1 MAMAPGK
8 SRGGFFFHMAIAI
21 CQIIEICYLIS
32 RISKLGVVLSS
43 AFDAARLCAAAAM
56 VFPSAAYAQTSIV
69 GNASQASDIVVTAS
83 RTAERR
89 DDVASSIE
97 VVSDARLENTVGTT
111 FLDQLKKTASI
122 DVIQY
127 PNGLGGIGLRGLR
140 PNFEFTINP
149 QVLVLV
155 DGRPSGSTSFTTIA
169 PESIARVEVLKGPA
183 SALYG
188 ASAVGGVVNII
199 TRRSSGPLGGRFT
212 LGGGSFST
220 VRAGATLGGD
230 LVGGVDFDLDLGYV
244 NQEGDFRIGNGRT
257 QINSVSRRGSGR
269 FRIGSSLSPTA
280 RLDASV
286 DFASLDNDAPGPQSY
301 NPKTPSG
308 NQTDRV
314 SGDIRLELNP
324 RDHMI
329 RIVGYA
335 SRENYDYYTV
345 PLSAARFVSSNTRTE
360 YRGGQ
365 LQDSWQIRPAMRLTY
380 GADWQR
386 VEATRRSFLANGTR
400 KAPFSP
406 NESRETRALFAEAGL
421 GLWDQRL
428 ILTAGGRYDWIKVQT
443 YATPYKSNF
452 TPGTADF
459 GVFNPRGGA
468 VLKLGGGFRLHGTI
482 GRAFVP
488 PQGSELAGENEEFAG
503 IQRRVTYGNPDLQ
516 PERNTSWDAGIGF
529 GRGAL
534 SADVSYFRSRTRNR
548 ITTRVLSD
556 TRTLR
561 ETSYINANRSRIEGV
576 EGQFTL
582 DAGEM
587 LGWTADRITL
597 NGSVTHILKAEDVT
611 GGTIS
616 PIRNVADWKVTGS
629 LTLSNGR
636 TLFGTVTMRFNG
648 DRVDTDN
655 SQGRIFTGGTGGVF
669 TLDRFTAVDLSLRW
683 QPTAKDGFRL
693 EIANAFDITYYE
705 KADYWMPG
713 RTAYLRYV
721 RSL

>member
-1 MAMAPGK
+1 M
-8 SRGGFFFHMAIAI
+8 FFPA
-21 CQIIEICYLIS
+21 
-32 RISKLGVVLSS
+32 
-43 AFDAARLCAAAAM
+43 
-56 VFPSAAYAQTSIV
+56 AAYAQSPAAAEI
-69 GNASQASDIVVTAS
+69 ASAKDIVVTAS

-89 DDVASSIE
+89 DDVTSSIE
-97 VVSDARLENTVGTT
+97 VVSGAQLAETVGTT
-111 FLDQLKKTASI
+111 FLDQLKKTASV

-199 TRRSSGPLGGRFT
+199 TRRSSGPLGGQFA
-212 LGGGSFST
+212 LGVGSFST

-230 LVGGVDFDLDLGYV
+230 LIDGVDFDLDFGYV
-244 NQEGDFRIGNGRT
+244 NQDDDFRLGNGAR
-257 QINSVSRRGSGR
+257 QLGSASQRGSGR
-269 FRIGSSLSPTA
+269 FRVGGTLSPIA
-280 RLDASV
+280 RVDASV

-314 SGDIRLELNP
+314 SGDIRLELTP
-324 RDHMI
+324 RDHEI

-345 PLSAARFVSSNTRTE
+345 PLSAAHFVSSNTRTE
-360 YRGGQ
+360 YRGAQ
-365 LQDSWQIRPAMRLTY
+365 LQDSWQIRPSLRLTY

-386 VEATRRSFLANGTR
+386 VEATRRSFLADGTP

-421 GLWDQRL
+421 TLWDQRL

-443 YATPYKSNF
+443 LATPYKSNF

-468 VLKLGGGFRLHGTI
+468 VLKLGSGFRLHGTI

-516 PERNTSWDAGIGF
+516 PERNTSWDVGLGF

-534 SADVSYFRSRTRNR
+534 TADVTYFRSRTRNR
-548 ITTRVLSD
+548 ITTRLLSD
-556 TRTLR
+556 TPTLR

-576 EGQFTL
+576 EGQFAL
-582 DAGEM
+582 DAGVAM
-587 LGWTADRITL
+587 GLDADRVTL
-597 NGSVTHILKAEDVT
+597 SGTVTHIVKAEDIT
-611 GGTIS
+611 GGTTS
-616 PIRNVADWKVTGS
+616 PIRNVADWKATGS

-655 SQGRIFTGGTGGVF
+655 SQGRIFTGGAGGIF
-669 TLDRFTAVDLSLRW
+669 TLDRFTTLDLSLRW